1 MGRGLQ
7 RALNVSP
14 WRENALMVDMT
25 TIALF
30 LLLSRAAASERS

>member
-1 MGRGLQ
+1 MGLGLQ

-25 TIALF
+25 TF
-30 LLLSRAAASERS
+30 ASPSAERDWA